1 MVLLARIIVA
11 FNAAGFTLLGTM
23 TTAHADVLAD
33 IKPKIFAPGVISG
46 PAHDSAPAFIP
57 DGKTVIF
64 GRSSAAAAFLLIS
77 HKTDHGWSE
86 PQIAPFSGQWL
97 DMEPAMSP
105 DGAYLIFASNRPAV
119 LGGRPVDGEMNGKSQ
134 PGEGANLW
142 RVNRTLAG
150 WGEAVRLPDTI
161 NASGSTYSPSIAGDD
176 TLYFM
181 RPNSATHRFQLFESN
196 SKYTEVH
203 ELAFSDGSETDV
215 DPAVARDRS
224 FMVFG
229 SGRHAKKDIDLFITY
244 RIKERWGDPIYLG
257 DSINSPQSD
266 AEPRLSPD
274 NQTLYFSSDRI
285 VSVPKPIPAGKGMEL
300 LREMTSWNNGQY
312 NIWMVDL
319 AKVIVRTK
327 PSDST

>member
-1 MVLLARIIVA
+1 
-11 FNAAGFTLLGTM
+11 
-23 TTAHADVLAD
+23 
-33 IKPKIFAPGVISG
+33 
-46 PAHDSAPAFIP
+46 
-57 DGKTVIF
+57 
-64 GRSSAAAAFLLIS
+64 
-77 HKTDHGWSE
+77 
-86 PQIAPFSGQWL
+86 
-97 DMEPAMSP
+97 
-105 DGAYLIFASNRPAV
+105 
-119 LGGRPVDGEMNGKSQ
+119 
-134 PGEGANLW
+134 
-142 RVNRTLAG
+142 
-150 WGEAVRLPDTI
+150 
-161 NASGSTYSPSIAGDD
+161 
-176 TLYFM
+176 M
-181 RPNSATHRFQLFESN
+181 RPDSTTHKFQLFESN

-203 ELAFSDGSETDV
+203 ELTFSDGSETDV

-244 RIKERWGDPIYLG
+244 RTKEVWGDPIYLG

-285 VSVPKPIPAGKGMEL
+285 VPVPKPIPADKGMEV

-319 AKVIVRTK
+319 AKVIAKTK